1 MGSPIMGY
9 PGSPFWFSALPYHPR
24 LQPRA
29 CQGST
34 LTLLRRSLCQGPD
47 GGSRHVPLCSL
58 PSWTLGN
65 TDEDKSQDLLTLLRS
80 GPISPAARL
89 RQQSGSSF
97 LGSHSKGQGLSWV
110 LIAGQGLKFVP
121 QRLPCTWH
129 QISEAFLFREAKGH
143 LPSNMPPPCFPLL
156 CAQKPEVLQMK
167 SPLFPSNTYSYA
179 VGRHDPVQSVK
190 QTQPL
195 QLNNKE
201 PTSGRSWLL
210 Q

>member
-1 MGSPIMGY
+1 MHRAVVGDGQPHHGC
-9 PGSPFWFSALPYHPR
+9 PGSLFWFSALPYHPC
-24 LQPRA
+24 LQPWA

-34 LTLLRRSLCQGPD
+34 LTLLRCSPCQGPD
-47 GGSRHVPLCSL
+47 GGSRHIPLCSL

-65 TDEDKSQDLLTLLRS
+65 TDEATNPRTSLLCS
-80 GPISPAARL
+80 GLAPFP
-89 RQQSGSSF
+89 QQPGSGSRAG
-97 LGSHSKGQGLSWV
+97 LLSWG
-110 LIAGQGLKFVP
+110 LTAGQGLKFVP

-129 QISEAFLFREAKGH
+129 QISEAFLFREAKDH
-143 LPSNMPPPCFPLL
+143 LPS
-156 CAQKPEVLQMK
+156 EILQMK

-179 VGRHDPVQSVK
+179 VGRHDPVQSIK